1 MDVTVQPNCLGISMP
16 DGTEY
21 KANSKGHVTIDDPRH
36 EKMVRNS
43 DTLAR
48 GYTETR
54 KVFADQSV
62 PGKVC
67 TECHFHAFA
76 FSTKCPRCGCETFDG
91 D

>member
-1 MDVTVQPNCLGISMP
+1 MELTVQDNCLGLAMP

-21 KANSKGHVTIDDPRH
+21 KANSQGHITVDDPRH

-43 DTLAR
+43 DTLSR

-54 KVFADQSV
+54 KVFTSQAV

-67 TECHFHAFA
+67 SECSFHAFA
-76 FSTKCPRCGCETFDG
+76 FSVRCPRCGGETFDR